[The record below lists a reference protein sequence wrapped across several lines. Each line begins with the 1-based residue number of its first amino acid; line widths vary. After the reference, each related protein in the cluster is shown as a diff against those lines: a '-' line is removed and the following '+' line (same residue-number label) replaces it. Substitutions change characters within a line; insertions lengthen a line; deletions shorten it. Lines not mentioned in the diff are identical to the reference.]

1 MHPRIYHLA
10 ATFVAAVMLS
20 SSISVMAHARPVDS
34 VTGEITAHEALIQ
47 APEILANDQAV
58 LQSIPAAALGTD
70 IGTIGEV
77 TLTAETRKAL
87 EAAIQTYTDEG
98 REVSFVLLD
107 LLSGKTIYS
116 NTGKV
121 LYSASC
127 IKAPYIISCLSSG
140 IASTDD
146 MYKAGHV
153 SDNAAY
159 SRIRRQY
166 GRTVMENW
174 LATCDVS
181 PQIAR
186 YNYCHLTSLDLAKMW
201 LAMYSYIVGDE
212 ADSAFARRTLSG
224 SLNSVIAAGPG
235 STRTA
240 YSKAGWI
247 SDKQV
252 SDYNVY
258 NCGGVVMDRNPYIV
272 TIMSNVPST
281 TEEAQALVDVLDIAH
296 TEMMQ

>member
-1 MHPRIYHLA
+1 MLA
-10 ATFVAAVMLS
+10 ATVILS

-34 VTGEITAHEALIQ
+34 VTGEVTAREALIQ
-47 APEILANDQAV
+47 APEILANDQMV
-58 LQSIPAAALGTD
+58 LQSIPASQGTD
-70 IGTIGEV
+70 IGTIGSV
-77 TLTAETRKAL
+77 AISAETMQAL
-87 EAAIQTYTDEG
+87 ETAIQTYTDEE

-116 NTGKV
+116 NTGRL

-174 LATCDVS
+174 LIACDVN
-181 PQIAR
+181 PELAR
-186 YNYCHLTSLDLAKMW
+186 YNYCHLTAVDLAKMW
-201 LAMYSYIVGDE
+201 LSMYSYIVGDE
-212 ADSAFARRTLSG
+212 TESGFARRTLTG

-252 SDYNVY
+252 NDYNVY

-272 TIMSNVPST
+272 TILSNVPST
-281 TEEAQALVDVLDIAH
+281 TQEAQALVDVLDAAH